1 MHHLL
6 RNVLALIAAA
16 WLMSPAPGNGGG
28 ENNGGTGVWILPAC
42 ANIMASAQDPGAAA
56 RMNIEVPSTA
66 SDVRLQVDNSMG
78 AASAVFVDDLSGAV
92 IGMPVSGRLVT
103 LPKQLLQALQHSPI
117 GKGTLLITDAS
128 QMGYVIRVVAMADGS
143 VRLAVR

>member
-6 RNVLALIAAA
+6 RSVLALITAA

-42 ANIMASAQDPGAAA
+42 ANITAAAQDPAAAA
-56 RMNIEVPSTA
+56 RMTIQVPGTA
-66 SDVRLQVDNSMG
+66 SDVRLQVDSSMG
-78 AASAVFVDDLSGAV
+78 VASAVFVDDLSGAV
-92 IGMPVSGRLVT
+92 IGMPVAGRLVT
-103 LPKQLLQALQHSPI
+103 LPRQLLQALQHSPI
-117 GKGTLLITDAS
+117 GKGTLMITDAS

-143 VRLAVR
+143 VSLAVR

>member
-1 MHHLL
+1 
-6 RNVLALIAAA
+6 
-16 WLMSPAPGNGGG
+16 MSPGPGNGGG

-42 ANIMASAQDPGAAA
+42 ANIMASAQDPGVAA

-66 SDVRLQVDNSMG
+66 ADVRLQVDNSMG

-128 QMGYVIRVVAMADGS
+128 QMGYVIRVVAMADGG
-143 VRLAVR
+143 VRFAVR